1 MKRNDTNRL
10 LMQYIKTV
18 FEALFQESVA
28 IFAIYQLF

>member
-10 LMQYIKTV
+10 LMQYIKT
-18 FEALFQESVA
+18 FLETLFQESVA